1 MISVTTLTPDT
12 PDIVVRLCC
21 DNRLITLLYL
31 HYLWGAEK
39 WKWFGPCTNL
49 SCLLRTMGPN
59 DPNEDSGWGQ
69 TLEPVARDGTRA
81 ETRDTQTEKRGE
93 RGTFWMKTNVKTI
106 KAIFPLIN
114 SPLWLLGLLSLSVPI
129 QLQMDERLGVSGCN
143 WIWIRWPRKHQD
155 WCTMSLME
163 SDRKK
168 KKTSVNIKVWKYWM
182 NVRLRG
188 DNWQIVFTND
198 KISWSKV
205 AFSIQ
210 FAVYFSFEIWQKMTN
225 RIWNT
230 IFVLVNIDIFSDW
243 KCVFG
248 WFLVSWVSF
257 IFKYSQD

>member
-1 MISVTTLTPDT
+1 
-12 PDIVVRLCC
+12 
-21 DNRLITLLYL
+21 
-31 HYLWGAEK
+31 
-39 WKWFGPCTNL
+39 
-49 SCLLRTMGPN
+49 MGPN

-230 IFVLVNIDIFSDW
+230 IFVSVNIDIFPDW

>member
-1 MISVTTLTPDT
+1 MIQMKTVAG
-12 PDIVVRLCC
+12 VR
-21 DNRLITLLYL
+21 
-31 HYLWGAEK
+31 
-39 WKWFGPCTNL
+39 PC
-49 SCLLRTMGPN
+49 
-59 DPNEDSGWGQ
+59 
-69 TLEPVARDGTRA
+69 PVARDGSRA
-81 ETRDTQTEKRGE
+81 ETQTEKRE
-93 RGTFWMKTNVKTI
+93 DRGTFWMKTNVKTI

-163 SDRKK
+163 REREK

-230 IFVLVNIDIFSDW
+230 IFVW
-243 KCVFG
+243 
-248 WFLVSWVSF
+248 
-257 IFKYSQD
+257 

>member
-1 MISVTTLTPDT
+1 
-12 PDIVVRLCC
+12 
-21 DNRLITLLYL
+21 
-31 HYLWGAEK
+31 
-39 WKWFGPCTNL
+39 
-49 SCLLRTMGPN
+49 
-59 DPNEDSGWGQ
+59 
-69 TLEPVARDGTRA
+69 
-81 ETRDTQTEKRGE
+81 
-93 RGTFWMKTNVKTI
+93 MKTNVKTI

-129 QLQMDERLGVSGCN
+129 QLQMDERLRVSGCN

-230 IFVLVNIDIFSDW
+230 IFVSSKYWYFFRLEMCLW
-243 KCVFG
+243 LVFG
-248 WFLVSWVSF
+248 FLSFFHIQIQSRLMFLVTRSHL
-257 IFKYSQD
+257 